1 MTAREV
7 REYRS
12 VCKRLVEIEEKSKM
26 LEELKRRK
34 ICLPEEEIFMR
45 GLRNKFKVLGTKSG
59 VVGRQREEIVSIA
72 LKLKLRDNN
81 LHGMKMRRKRDYLRG
96 RLEED
101 FGRRPSKLRNIIAEI
116 KRNTTNHRKT
126 MKTKNIRKIAYL
138 EEKFGWKTECKVD
151 DELLEF
157 MGRPKVF
164 VDDEFGPEAVK
175 DPVVVSRNVEL
186 SSDELEVL
194 RLGPK
199 FCMFVDLDVENFDA
213 DVEESVMKLN

>member
-1 MTAREV
+1 MG
-7 REYRS
+7 S
-12 VCKRLVEIEEKSKM
+12 L
-26 LEELKRRK
+26 RRK
-34 ICLPEEEIFMR
+34 L
-45 GLRNKFKVLGTKSG
+45 KVLGSKSG
-59 VVGRQREEIVSIA
+59 VVGKQREEIVSIA
-72 LKLKLRDNN
+72 LRLKIRDNN

-101 FGRRPSKLRNIIAEI
+101 FGRRSSKLRNIIAEI
-116 KRNTTNHRKT
+116 KRNTTNLRKT
-126 MKTKNIRKIAYL
+126 MKKKNIRKIAHL

-194 RLGPK
+194 RLGP
-199 FCMFVDLDVENFDA
+199 
-213 DVEESVMKLN
+213 